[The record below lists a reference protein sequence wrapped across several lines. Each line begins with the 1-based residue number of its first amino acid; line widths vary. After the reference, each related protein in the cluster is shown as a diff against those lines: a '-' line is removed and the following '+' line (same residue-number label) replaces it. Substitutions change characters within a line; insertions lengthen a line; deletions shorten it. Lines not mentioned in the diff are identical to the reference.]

1 MKILF
6 SETKKTTY
14 KWGLNEGYQVAGLYV
29 TFNSIDSSFRGS
41 CEVTVDTTIFEIGG
55 VVYEIEKIILPSGR
69 VKKNI
74 RKF

>member
-6 SETKKTTY
+6 SETKKTAY

-41 CEVTVDTTIFEIGG
+41 CEVTVDTTIVEIDDTM
-55 VVYEIEKIILPSGR
+55 YEIEKIILPSGR

-74 RKF
+74 QKF